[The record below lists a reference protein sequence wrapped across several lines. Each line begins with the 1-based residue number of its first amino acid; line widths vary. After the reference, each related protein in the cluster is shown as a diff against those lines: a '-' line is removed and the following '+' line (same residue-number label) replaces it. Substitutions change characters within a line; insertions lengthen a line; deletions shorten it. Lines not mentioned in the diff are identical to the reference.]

1 MITLN
6 PLTSATDPYNP
17 EQRHKNAFDKLK
29 VLLSTSPVYF
39 KKILFTDASDKV
51 ELWEKNRINITVEE
65 QYDLHS
71 SKNHFRASSDKYSY
85 YNFHNFSSMRLLTR
99 HNISRFIYFH
109 LLNFI
114 QILI

>member
-1 MITLN
+1 MQVTKD
-6 PLTSATDPYNP
+6 A
-17 EQRHKNAFDKLK
+17 K
-29 VLLSTSPVYF
+29 VQ
-39 KKILFTDASDKV
+39 
-51 ELWEKNRINITVEE
+51 LWEKIRINITVEE

-85 YNFHNFSSMRLLTR
+85 YYFNNFFSMRLFTR